1 MSGKDAESSSDSPL
15 EACRRRLDAAE
26 KRYHE
31 AVNAF
36 EAAAAGN
43 DKAALKAAEERR
55 NATRQE
61 YRQLL
66 RVFSDLV
73 IRGKK
78 SKGPTGA

>member
-1 MSGKDAESSSDSPL
+1 MPGKDAESSSDSPL

-26 KRYHE
+26 KRYRKAVE
-31 AVNAF
+31 AV

-55 NATRQE
+55 KAARKE
-61 YRQLL
+61 YNQLL
-66 RVFSDLV
+66 HVFSDLV

-78 SKGPTGA
+78 PKGPTGA